1 MKNIMIVPNAKIV
14 NLELQSRY
22 GKITPIN
29 IPLNDKIILDYL
41 YEKYSNFYDEIVI
54 VGYEDFEKVSNIVG
68 TRNYSKIKLIKLDE
82 LKDIGYSIYFALK
95 NYSLSEIKSLSIN
108 FADTLIN
115 NLKTEYLNR
124 NIIFFNEVN
133 ESEKWTT
140 FTIEKEDIKIND
152 KIEQINNKYNAF
164 VGFFNFINSELFF
177 KILEKNMG
185 NSESL
190 YLAIKDFYK
199 KEKINFIKNN
209 DWLDFGH
216 LDNYFSGKN
225 IVETRYFN
233 HIDIDKSRGILFKS
247 SEEKEKFINEIKWF
261 LKLPEDL
268 QWVTPR
274 IYSYSLN
281 WEKPFVKMEYYS
293 YPTLHH
299 MYLYGNYSINK
310 WEQIFE
316 HLLEIQKEFSKYKLE
331 DSKEK
336 IKEALN
342 KIYLEK
348 TIQRLLELKKD
359 INFSKYIENDYKI
372 NAKECMSLMKITN
385 ILPTLIDKFKIYEI
399 KNLQIIH
406 GDYFFA
412 NILYEPNYN
421 IVKLIDPRGDFG
433 GYGIYGDKYYEL
445 AKLSHS
451 VDGMYDFIVEDM
463 FELEEKELDFNYTI
477 KCENK
482 YFLIKDVFYKNFN
495 NEERIKI
502 KFIQALLFLSMLPL
516 HKDKPK
522 RQKIMLGVGMRLLNE
537 VINGEDFSGSAR

>member
-1 MKNIMIVPNAKIV
+1 MKLLIIPNAKIV

-41 YEKYSNFYDEIVI
+41 YEKYSNFYDEIII
-54 VGYEDFEKVSNIVG
+54 VSYEDFEKVSNIVE
-68 TRNYSKIKLIKLDE
+68 TRNYPKIKLIKLDK

-95 NYSLSEIKSLSIN
+95 NYNLPEIKSLSIN

-115 NLKTEYLNR
+115 NLKSEYLNR

-133 ESEKWTT
+133 ESERWTT
-140 FTIEKEDIKIND
+140 FIIEKEDIKIND

-190 YLAIKDFYK
+190 YLTIKDFYK

-336 IKEALN
+336 IKGALN

-359 INFSKYIENDYKI
+359 INFSKYFENDYKI
-372 NAKECMSLMKITN
+372 NAQECISLMKVIN
-385 ILPTLIDKFKIYEI
+385 ILPLLIGKFKIYEI

-495 NEERIKI
+495 NEEKIKI
-502 KFIQALLFLSMLPL
+502 KFIQALLFLSMIPL
-516 HKDKPK
+516 HKDRPK
-522 RQKIMLGVGMRLLNE
+522 RQKIMFGVGMRLLNE
-537 VINGEDFSGSAR
+537 VMNGEDFSGSAR